1 MAYDDKRLM
10 TFIPAIESGN
20 VIVEASDR
28 RAGLVE
34 GQFTTPAFPPEVY
47 DPKSMHSLY
56 GTLPPITQLARGMK
70 TNTVSRGFLRAWSV
84 PEHRVVWETQTATSW
99 DGGVLATAGGVV
111 FPRGVQGSPEHG
123 PVGTALRAGGGGR

>member
-47 DPKSMHSLY
+47 DPKAMHSLY

-70 TNTVSRGFLRAWSV
+70 TNTASRGFLRAWSV
-84 PEHRVVWETQTATSW
+84 PEHRVVWEAQTATSW
-99 DGGVLATAGGVV
+99 DGGGLATAGGLG
-111 FPRGVQGSPEHG
+111 FQGDANGSLKPTPADPG
-123 PVGTALRAGGGGR
+123 